1 MGEAGGTM
9 QQNDTVAYAVC
20 FPHLPFMTIQDRA
33 LNAPLWAAVDRQAAA
48 LRAFDPQVVF
58 VFGSDHY
65 EGQHM
70 ANMPTFAIGHAAQ
83 AIDDR
88 GGFPGTL
95 RIPAQIAR
103 ACAAFLVREEFDIAN
118 SHAMRV
124 DHGFSAALHHLLGG
138 VEARSVVPVFINA
151 LCEPRPTFRRCR
163 KLGDAVG
170 RFAATLGRRVAFIG
184 SGGLSHETGDIFPQV
199 AEVQDAALRDYLVH
213 GGAQGAI
220 SREAWRRNLNAG
232 LTIVNE
238 QLQQRVPGVGQ
249 SRPEWDAAF
258 IRLLQAGDLRVFD
271 RWEDAEVLHSGG
283 NGAGEVREWIAA
295 LAAAAAAGAPRIEV
309 DHYEA
314 GTCIGV
320 AAAVVHAQ
328 PAAG

>member
-1 MGEAGGTM
+1 MPPNATA
-9 QQNDTVAYAVC
+9 AYAVC

-33 LNAPLWAAVDRQAAA
+33 LNAPFWAAVERQAAA
-48 LRAFDPQVVF
+48 LRAFDPELVF

-70 ANMPTFAIGHAAQ
+70 ANMPTFAIGHVAE

-95 RIPAQIAR
+95 RVPADVAR
-103 ACAAFLVREEFDIAN
+103 ACAAFLVNEEFDIAN

-138 VEARSVVPVFINA
+138 VATRPVVPVFVNA

-163 KLGDAVG
+163 RLGDAVG

-199 AEVQDAALRDYLVH
+199 AEVQDPALRDYLVH
-213 GGAQGAI
+213 GGAQGVI
-220 SREAWRRNLNAG
+220 TRETWRTNLNAG

-238 QLQQRVPGVGQ
+238 QLQARVPGVGQ
-249 SRPEWDAAF
+249 IRPEWDAAF
-258 IRLLQAGDLRVFD
+258 LQLLQQGNLQVFD
-271 RWEDAEVLHSGG
+271 AWEDAEVLRTGG

-295 LAAAAAAGAPRIEV
+295 LAAAAAAGAPRIQL

-328 PAAG
+328 AAAG